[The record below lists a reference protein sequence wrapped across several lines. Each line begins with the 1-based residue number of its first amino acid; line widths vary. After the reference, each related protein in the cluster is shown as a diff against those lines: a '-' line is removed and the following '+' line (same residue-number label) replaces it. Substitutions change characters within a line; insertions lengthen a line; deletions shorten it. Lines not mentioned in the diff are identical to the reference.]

1 VTLIVDAGP
10 VIAMGDRRD
19 PRQASSEHCLRDEAG
34 ALVIPAPVTAEID
47 HVLARRGGREARRA
61 FLDDLAAGRFQV
73 ECVEPEEYPAI
84 AMLERM
90 YADLDPGLS
99 DLSIV
104 VLAHRV
110 GTTRIATYDERHFR
124 ALRPLSGGS
133 FTLLPLDR

>member
-19 PRQASSEHCLRDEAG
+19 PRQASAERCLRDEPG
-34 ALVIPAPVTAEID
+34 ALVVPAPVTAEID
-47 HVLARRGGREARRA
+47 HILSRRGGRDARRS
-61 FLDDLAAGRFQV
+61 FLDDLAAGRFRV

-84 AMLERM
+84 ALLERT
-90 YADLDPGLS
+90 YAELEPGLS

-104 VLAHRV
+104 VLAHRL
-110 GTTRIATYDERHFR
+110 GTTRIATFDERRFR